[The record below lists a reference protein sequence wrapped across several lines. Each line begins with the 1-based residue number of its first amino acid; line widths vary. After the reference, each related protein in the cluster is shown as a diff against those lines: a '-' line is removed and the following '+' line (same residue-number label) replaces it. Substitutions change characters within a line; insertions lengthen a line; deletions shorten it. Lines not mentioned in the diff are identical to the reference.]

1 MLQTATGVH
10 LVGDCGRVRHE
21 QRETG
26 FWMVGCFVGS
36 GVVERVRWDDGKRA
50 EGGGAVSF

>member
-1 MLQTATGVH
+1 VLQTATGVH